1 MDKIHHLLLAMVAIQ
16 VYRISTAK
24 NGKLPKH
31 SEVVQEQEI
40 NPDGFAYARD
50 MPKDEQNYTWYAVGE
65 DDKLLLLTIEDLVV
79 EKDGTILYLPVSA
92 SFERTFDTPQVYV
105 YASSL
110 RPNGCVGVV
119 VQANLLLR

>member
-1 MDKIHHLLLAMVAIQ
+1 MVAIQ

-92 SFERTFDTPQVYV
+92 SFERTSGTPHVDM
-105 YASSL
+105 YACC
-110 RPNGCVGVV
+110 N
-119 VQANLLLR
+119 VQTVCRSRCPSQLSHLKI